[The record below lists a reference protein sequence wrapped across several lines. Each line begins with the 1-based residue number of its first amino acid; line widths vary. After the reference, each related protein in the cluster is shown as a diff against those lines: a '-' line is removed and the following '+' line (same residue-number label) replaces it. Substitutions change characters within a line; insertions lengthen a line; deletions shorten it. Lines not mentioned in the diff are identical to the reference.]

1 MGRHNHMKKLFVI
14 LAVLVSSFVNAQTI
28 GDHLNDIMEMKPG
41 GKFDTENVPT
51 YSILGTNSLTI
62 YFLNSDLR
70 CDRIAISPKTA
81 LDFQG
86 YVESFNKG
94 WVIVDDKH
102 WKYYRDD
109 GSILGVEAR
118 SVEGVGMVFFIVQL
132 ASAETTTGGSR
143 N

>member
-1 MGRHNHMKKLFVI
+1 
-14 LAVLVSSFVNAQTI
+14 
-28 GDHLNDIMEMKPG
+28 MEMKPG
-41 GKFDTENVPT
+41 GKFDTEKVPT
-51 YSILGTNSLTI
+51 YSILGDNSMTI

-70 CDRIAISPKTA
+70 CIQIAISPRTTS
-81 LDFQG
+81 DFQG
-86 YVESFNKG
+86 YVESFNRG
-94 WVIVDDKH
+94 WVVVDNKH

-118 SVEGVGMVFFIVQL
+118 SVEDVGMVFFIVQL